1 MAFIRT
7 TSMVLATAALGV
19 SGSVAGCA
27 STPSSRE
34 SGASPSSMGAA
45 SAPAAPGPRLDG
57 TYRIATKFSQ
67 GTADGAPLPGGTD
80 TTRWYA
86 FRSACTPAG
95 CTAAATQLENHDH
108 SEAKQNGATATL
120 RFTDGR
126 WQTITPITGTV
137 ACAADPELR
146 LKVATSWSF
155 APLADGTLTGIKA
168 YTELKRGS
176 GACTGSGNTAKY
188 PITLVREG
196 DAPAGVV
203 VAEPP
208 PP

>member
-1 MAFIRT
+1 MEFIRIA
-7 TSMVLATAALGV
+7 SVVFVTAALGV
-19 SGSVAGCA
+19 SGGVAGCA
-27 STPSSRE
+27 SAPSRQE
-34 SGASPSSMGAA
+34 SSASPLSKRAA
-45 SAPAAPGPRLDG
+45 TATPGPQLDG

-67 GTADGAPLPGGTD
+67 GTVDGSPAPAGTD

-108 SEAKQNGATATL
+108 NEAKQNGATATL
-120 RFTDGR
+120 KFTDGK

-137 ACAADPELR
+137 ECAADPESR

-155 APLADGTLTGIKA
+155 APLPDGTFTGTKA
-168 YTELKRGS
+168 YTELKGRS
-176 GACTGSGNTAKY
+176 GACVGSGNTAKY

-203 VAEPP
+203 VADPP